1 MGCYG
6 SKEEK
11 EPETAA
17 PAPAMPPT
25 EEQAAK
31 RSAQLKRLA
40 ALPKHLRLGI
50 TLPGMR
56 KLLSELPPDAVEQ
69 VNAKIPLDKDTGEP
83 KFPVNVAMN
92 GYTTQFWMTLAAKAA
107 KEGQPEGDGLAVCE
121 RLQKQ
126 GSPHVGEATPCS

>member
-1 MGCYG
+1 MGCCG
-6 SKEEK
+6 AKEDDQGVSFVAGQMEDGAVASVATIMPT
-11 EPETAA
+11 PEQ
-17 PAPAMPPT
+17 PL
-25 EEQAAK
+25 AK
-31 RSAQLKRLA
+31 RAEGLA
-40 ALPKHLRLGI
+40 ALPEHLRLGI

-56 KLLSELPPDAVEQ
+56 KLLSELPDDAVEQ

-92 GYTTQFWMTLAAKAA
+92 GYTSQFWMTLAAKEA

-126 GSPHVGEATPCS
+126 GG